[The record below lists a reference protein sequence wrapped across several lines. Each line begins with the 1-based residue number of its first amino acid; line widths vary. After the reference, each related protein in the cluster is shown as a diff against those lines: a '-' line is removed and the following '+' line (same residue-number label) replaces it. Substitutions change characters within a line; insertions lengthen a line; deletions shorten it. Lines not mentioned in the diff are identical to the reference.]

1 MTPRRLLVAIS
12 TGQLIAG
19 ATGWAV
25 AVRRRRNW
33 DLRRPWAPW
42 GFLHGTP
49 EHVGR
54 DSLWSGT
61 AYSAPAFML
70 AVQLWAIRRL
80 AAGPDDGA
88 RRLLGVSGAVMTP
101 GYLGEKYVRA
111 HLRPGGWDPVETP
124 LVVASISLAAGMAV
138 LGSRAASGV

>member
-80 AAGPDDGA
+80 AAGPDQGA
-88 RRLLGVSGAVMTP
+88 RRLLGVCGAVMAP

-111 HLRPGGWDPVETP
+111 HVRPGGWDPVETP
-124 LVVASISLAAGMAV
+124 LVVASITLAAGMAA

>member
-1 MTPRRLLVAIS
+1 MAPRRLLVAIS
-12 TGQLIAG
+12 TAQLIAG
-19 ATGWAV
+19 VSGWAV

-33 DLRRPWAPW
+33 DVRQAWAPW
-42 GFLHGTP
+42 AFLHGAP
-49 EHVGR
+49 EHVAR

-61 AYSAPAFML
+61 AYSAPAYML

-88 RRLLGVSGAVMTP
+88 RRLLGMCGAVMAP

-111 HLRPGGWDPVETP
+111 HLRPGGWNPVETP
-124 LVVASISLAAGMAV
+124 LAATSIGLAAAMAV
-138 LGSRAASGV
+138 LGHQAASGR

>member
-33 DLRRPWAPW
+33 DLRQPWAPW

-80 AAGPDDGA
+80 AAGPDQGA
-88 RRLLGVSGAVMTP
+88 RRLLGVSGAVMAP

-111 HLRPGGWDPVETP
+111 HVRPGGWDPVETP
-124 LVVASISLAAGMAV
+124 LVVASITLAAGMAA

>member
-1 MTPRRLLVAIS
+1 MTPRRLLVALS
-12 TGQLIAG
+12 TAQLIAG
-19 ATGWAV
+19 VTGWTV

-33 DLRRPWAPW
+33 DVRQPWAT
-42 GFLHGTP
+42 GAFLHGAP

-61 AYSAPAFML
+61 AYSAPAYIL
-70 AVQLWAIRRL
+70 AAQLWAIRRL

-88 RRLLGVSGAVMTP
+88 RRLLGMCGAVMTP

-124 LVVASISLAAGMAV
+124 LVAASIGLAAAMAV
-138 LGSRAASGV
+138 LGHRAAAGG

>member
-1 MTPRRLLVAIS
+1 MEPRARLVAIS
-12 TGQLIAG
+12 SAQLAADLIG
-19 ATGWAV
+19 LSL

-33 DLRRPWAPW
+33 DLRQPWAAW
-42 GFLHGTP
+42 SFLHGTP
-49 EHVGR
+49 EHVAR
-54 DSLWSGT
+54 DSFLMGT
-61 AYSAPAFML
+61 AYSPPVYML

-88 RRLLGVSGAVMTP
+88 RRMLGMSGAVMAP

-124 LVVASISLAAGMAV
+124 VVAISMALAAAMAV
-138 LGSRAASGV
+138 LGHQDASGR